1 VVENLD
7 RSTVAVSIGDRGGVS
22 THWYVDMVRVTST
35 EIVFPSLSASWG
47 GHEDGHSVAVA
58 GERGQVTQFHVPWS
72 RPGPAPGTVDMV
84 LALAAIHGANAS
96 WVGSM
101 SLTSVIFR
109 PMASDVTGSRP

>member
-1 VVENLD
+1 V
-7 RSTVAVSIGDRGGVS
+7 GGVNRRS
-22 THWYVDMVRVTST
+22 RRCIDALVRGKGHFDGDSVSL
-35 EIVFPSLSASWG
+35 SLSASWG